1 MSSPI
6 IAPAHGASRTVV
18 DGGNA
23 PAPSLFLWIVM
34 IGFALRVAVMLW
46 TKAYLFP
53 PTAPI
58 TDPAREG
65 WYFGYEI
72 GRVARSIA
80 EGHGFAS
87 PFHGSTGPTAW
98 LAPVYPYLLAGIFRV
113 FGVYS
118 RASGIAILTF
128 NSLCAALTCVPMYL
142 IAERTLGRR
151 VALWSAWIWALAPMF
166 FAIPVR
172 WAWETSFSTLL
183 FMVVLLLTLRLGESD
198 WRAWFAW
205 GLLWGAIALTNP
217 SLLSVAPFVLAWAC
231 WRRYRGKRAVA
242 AHAALA
248 VLVAVITITPWLVR
262 NRQTFG
268 EWMFVRDNF
277 GAELRFGNA
286 EQARGIWLGWMN
298 PSNSDTEL
306 ARYRDIGELRYIAE
320 KKREAMAFIRAR
332 PGFFLNLCVRRALL
346 FWCGIPEIWSE
357 DITPHDVLPQWPQ
370 VTLAVLAFAG
380 LVELARR
387 RVGASF
393 FAPVLVVYP
402 VLYYVTF
409 PDARYRF
416 PIEPVMVMLAVYA
429 VSQTLSPRG
438 RASRR

>member
-1 MSSPI
+1 MKGESTP
-6 IAPAHGASRTVV
+6 ASR
-18 DGGNA
+18 A
-23 PAPSLFLWIVM
+23 ALAWIVLS
-34 IGFALRVAVMLW
+34 GFALRVAVMLW

-58 TDPAREG
+58 TDPEREG

-87 PFHGSTGPTAW
+87 PFHGNTGPTAW
-98 LAPVYPYLLAGIFRV
+98 LAPVYPYMLAGVFRV
-113 FGVYS
+113 FGIYS
-118 RASGIAILTF
+118 PASGIAILTF

-142 IAERTLGRR
+142 IAQRTLGRR
-151 VALWSAWIWALAPMF
+151 AALWSAWTWALLPMF
-166 FAIPVR
+166 FAIPVK

-183 FMVVLLLTLRLGESD
+183 FMLALLLTQRLGESD

-205 GLLWGAIALTNP
+205 GLAWGTIALTNP
-217 SLLSVAPFVLAWAC
+217 SLLSVAPFALLWAC
-231 WRRYRGKRAVA
+231 WRRWQDQRAFA
-242 AHAALA
+242 THAVLA
-248 VLVAVITITPWLVR
+248 VLAAMVTITPWLVR
-262 NRQTFG
+262 NHETFG

-298 PSNSDTEL
+298 PSNSNTEL
-306 ARYRDIGELRYIAE
+306 ERYREAGELRYIAE
-320 KKREAMAFIRAR
+320 KKRDALAFIRAR
-332 PGFFLNLCVRRALL
+332 PAFFLDLCVRRALL

-357 DITPHDVLPQWPQ
+357 DITPRDVLPQWPQ
-370 VTLAVLAFAG
+370 IALASLAFAG
-380 LVELARR
+380 LAEMARR
-387 RVGASF
+387 HGSAAWF
-393 FAPVLVVYP
+393 FAPALAVYP
-402 VLYYVTF
+402 ALYYVTF

-429 VSQTLSPRG
+429 VSQSWNARS
-438 RASRR
+438 RASQK